1 MRALLT
7 SLALLAASTASAD
20 RIKDMTSIAGVRDN
34 HITGFGIVI
43 GLDGSGDDARSPMVR
58 EGLSKMLKKLGITID
73 ANQIKAK
80 NVAAIMLTAELPAF
94 AKPGMQIDVT
104 VSSMGNAKSLV
115 GGTLLA
121 APIKGPDGRTYAIA
135 QGALAIGGHSAEGAS
150 GSSEKKNH
158 LLVGRIPG
166 GAIVEIGAPTEIPK
180 RELAINLDKPDFTTA
195 TRMKD
200 AIDKTVG
207 ANTARVI
214 DGATV
219 VVPLGKLAP
228 EEVAAL
234 IARIEVIEVEP
245 DLVAKVTIDEKT
257 GTIVIGENV
266 RLRSAAIT
274 FGSLTVEINE
284 APEVSQPDAPF
295 SKGTT
300 TVVNR
305 SKLTV
310 KEDAKPMR
318 VLKPAATV
326 GDVAAALGALGAKP
340 RDLVPILRALKAAGA
355 LRAEIELL

>member
-1 MRALLT
+1 MRRLLAA
-7 SLALLAASTASAD
+7 LALLASTAAHAD

-58 EGLSKMLKKLGITID
+58 EGLSKMLKKLGITVD

-80 NVAAIMLTAELPAF
+80 NVAAVMLTAELPAF
-94 AKPGMQIDVT
+94 AKPGMELDVT
-104 VSSMGNAKSLV
+104 ISSMGNAKSLV

-121 APIKGPDGRTYAIA
+121 APIKGPDGRVYAIA
-135 QGALAIGGHSAEGAS
+135 QGALSIGGHSAEGAS

-166 GAIVEIGAPTEIPK
+166 GAIVETAAPTEVPK
-180 RELAINLDKPDFTTA
+180 RELAFVLDKPDFTTA
-195 TRMKD
+195 TRMKE
-200 AIDKTVG
+200 AIDRTLG
-207 ANTARVI
+207 ASTARIV
-214 DGATV
+214 DGATIV
-219 VVPLGKLAP
+219 IPLGKQPP

-245 DLVAKVTIDEKT
+245 DLIAKVIIDEKT

-266 RLRSAAIT
+266 RLRTAAVT
-274 FGSLTVEINE
+274 FGSLTIEISE
-284 APEVSQPDAPF
+284 SPEVSQPGEF
-295 SKGTT
+295 SKGKT

-310 KEDAKPMR
+310 KEESQPMR
-318 VLKPAATV
+318 VMKPAATV
-326 GDVAAALGALGAKP
+326 ADVAAALGALGAKP
-340 RDLVPILRALKAAGA
+340 RDLVPILRALKAAGS
-355 LRAEIELL
+355 LRAEIETL